1 MRIVVTVMG
10 CPWWTAGN
18 SVTSCSSLNASGSL
32 LPSLTVFEREE
43 EKKDFAR
50 NFTLNLA
57 KLKHHR
63 RRGYQLNE
71 KKIYR

>member
-43 EKKDFAR
+43 EKNRFC
-50 NFTLNLA
+50 
-57 KLKHHR
+57 
-63 RRGYQLNE
+63 
-71 KKIYR
+71 KKFYIKFSETKTS